1 MNDILERLER
11 TTDEIIGRE
20 DLVRRLADGR
30 PLRIKYGVDCTAP
43 DLHIG
48 HAVNLWMMRALQDRG
63 HRVVFLL
70 GDLTSAIGDPTG
82 RSETR
87 PQLSA
92 AQIDA
97 NAAAFLDQ
105 VSLVLRTD
113 PEVFEVRRNSEWY
126 ATLGVARTLEL
137 FSMVTH
143 AKLVSRDMFA
153 ARIAAGREIAM
164 SEFTYPIFQGYD
176 SFALDSDLTI
186 VGSDQLFN
194 ELMGRHFQE
203 RLGAKPQVVITTR
216 ITPGL
221 DGRAKQSKSLN
232 NYVALRDPAGEKFG
246 KLMSLPD
253 HLTAEFALVYTDL
266 PSADVDGIRI
276 DAAAGGAAAR
286 DAKARMA
293 TAVVSRYHGTD
304 VAAACRAEFTSV
316 FSDRS
321 GPVDPPALRLDRGRL
336 GVLDLLALARPEESR
351 RALRRL
357 LAQGGVSLNDVRLND
372 PDADVALVD
381 GDILRSGRRVWQ
393 RITTD

>member
-1 MNDILERLER
+1 
-11 TTDEIIGRE
+11 
-20 DLVRRLADGR
+20 
-30 PLRIKYGVDCTAP
+30 
-43 DLHIG
+43 
-48 HAVNLWMMRALQDRG
+48 MMRALQDLG
-63 HRVVFLL
+63 HTVVFLL
-70 GDLTSAIGDPTG
+70 GDLTTAIGDPTG

-97 NAAAFLDQ
+97 NAAAFLEQ
-105 VSLVLRTD
+105 VSLVLRTE

-143 AKLVSRDMFA
+143 ARLVSRDMFA

-203 RLGAKPQVVITTR
+203 RLGAPPQVVITTR

-232 NYVALRDPAGEKFG
+232 NYVALRDPAAEKFG

-253 HLTAEFALVYTDL
+253 HLTAEFALVYSDL
-266 PSADVDGIRI
+266 PLADVDAITR
-276 DAAAGGAAAR
+276 DAAGGGAAAR
-286 DAKARMA
+286 DAKLRTAAAIVARW
-293 TAVVSRYHGTD
+293 HGSEA
-304 VAAACRAEFTSV
+304 AAACRAGFLAT
-316 FSDRS
+316 FSQRS
-321 GPVDPPALRLDRGRL
+321 GPIDPPVVTVVGARL
-336 GVLDLLALARPEESR
+336 GVLDLLALARPQASGRE
-351 RALRRL
+351 LRRL
-357 LAQGGVSLNDVRLND
+357 IEQGGVSINDVRVTG
-372 PDADVALVD
+372 PDACLDLAD
-381 GDILRSGRRVWQ
+381 GDVLKSGKRTWHQ
-393 RITTD
+393 IKIK